1 MIDVEV
7 LLPQGWLRVPTAP
20 GTQRLRARVVE
31 EVVQRYVPDSLP
43 RDKAGPWRRE
53 LRRSL
58 TEAVEQ
64 AADNGAHSVLL
75 PLTEY
80 GGLRLPGSLL
90 LTVLEDDPTVP
101 AQDLLDDVLLDAGE
115 DGEAVELGGGRGARV
130 EEVVDARPV
139 GRSQPSVRVVYYAA
153 HPQEPGVW
161 GLLTYTV
168 LTDGDP
174 MAPVVRA
181 VVAMFDAV
189 VGTLQWVEHDGG
201 PTSDEVLALLDAP
214 EPVRA

>member
-1 MIDVEV
+1 M
-7 LLPQGWLRVPTAP
+7 
-20 GTQRLRARVVE
+20 
-31 EVVQRYVPDSLP
+31 
-43 RDKAGPWRRE
+43 
-53 LRRSL
+53 
-58 TEAVEQ
+58 
-64 AADNGAHSVLL
+64 
-75 PLTEY
+75 
-80 GGLRLPGSLL
+80 
-90 LTVLEDDPTVP
+90 
-101 AQDLLDDVLLDAGE
+101 
-115 DGEAVELGGGRGARV
+115 
-130 EEVVDARPV
+130 

-189 VGTLQWVEHDGG
+189 VGARQWVEHDGG

-214 EPVRA
+214 EQVRA